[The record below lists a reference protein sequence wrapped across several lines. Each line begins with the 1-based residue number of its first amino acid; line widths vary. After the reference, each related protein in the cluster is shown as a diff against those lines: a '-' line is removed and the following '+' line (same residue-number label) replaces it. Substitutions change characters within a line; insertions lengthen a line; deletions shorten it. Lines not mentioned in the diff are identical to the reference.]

1 MIFLILVTCKNK
13 ATPASFLRQK
23 IHSPS
28 RFSLLFLSS
37 LEQELA
43 KLGEHV
49 TFWFALT
56 PPSLK
61 WLTEQ
66 KNPKS
71 LLRSILEFSC
81 LYRRLLSVPYQ
92 FLRPFLNF
100 PKPLFQSETNCE
112 AIGMTM
118 IARILILIQTKL
130 IIARKVLHL
139 ASFRKWGLNSELAY
153 SMVLPWWY
161 LLTRSNQCLH
171 FCCKQLERPS

>member
-13 ATPASFLRQK
+13 ATSASFLRQK
-23 IHSPS
+23 IYPPS
-28 RFSLLFLSS
+28 RFPSLFLNSVES
-37 LEQELA
+37 FSA

-49 TFWFALT
+49 TLWFALT

-71 LLRSILEFSC
+71 LLRSIWDFPIYTVVCC
-81 LYRRLLSVPYQ
+81 LSPIN
-92 FLRPFLNF
+92 FLGHFRISPSLCFKARQTARPLAW
-100 PKPLFQSETNCE
+100 QW
-112 AIGMTM
+112 
-118 IARILILIQTKL
+118 ILILIQTKL

-153 SMVLPWWY
+153 STVLPWWY
-161 LLTRSNQCLH
+161 LLTRKYPMLA
-171 FCCKQLERPS
+171 LLL

>member
-1 MIFLILVTCKNK
+1 MIFLILVSCKNK
-13 ATPASFLRQK
+13 ATPASFLRQT

-49 TFWFALT
+49 TLWFALT

-61 WLTEQ
+61 WLTEH
-66 KNPKS
+66 KKPKIPS
-71 LLRSILEFSC
+71 SIYLRVFY
-81 LYRRLLSVPYQ
+81 LYRRLLSVPCQ
-92 FLRPFLNF
+92 FLRPFSNF
-100 PKPLFQSETNCE
+100 PQPLFQSETNCE

-161 LLTRSNQCLH
+161 LLT
-171 FCCKQLERPS
+171 KK

>member
-13 ATPASFLRQK
+13 ATPASFLRQT

-43 KLGEHV
+43 KPRYIVICINPAFTKMIDG
-49 TFWFALT
+49 TKI
-56 PPSLK
+56 PKIPS
-61 WLTEQ
+61 
-66 KNPKS
+66 S
-71 LLRSILEFSC
+71 IYLRVFY
-81 LYRRLLSVPYQ
+81 LYRRLLSVPCQ
-92 FLRPFLNF
+92 FLRPFSNF
-100 PKPLFQSETNCE
+100 PQPLFQSETNWE

-139 ASFRKWGLNSELAY
+139 ASFR
-153 SMVLPWWY
+153 
-161 LLTRSNQCLH
+161 
-171 FCCKQLERPS
+171 